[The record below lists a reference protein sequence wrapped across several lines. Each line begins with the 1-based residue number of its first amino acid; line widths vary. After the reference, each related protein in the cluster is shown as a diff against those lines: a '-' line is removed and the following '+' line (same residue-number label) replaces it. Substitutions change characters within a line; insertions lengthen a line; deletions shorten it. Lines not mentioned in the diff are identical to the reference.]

1 MIKNQLIEAVR
12 NRLGAVSSREV
23 GAYVQFVFEAISD
36 ALKDGDS
43 VKITNFGVWSTRDK
57 KARMGRNPKTCIAAE
72 IRARRVVK
80 FRMSKVLAGRFNAD
94 GSACDVLELD
104 DDLDMEDDELAV
116 AEDDYEP
123 DDEDFATDED

>member
-1 MIKNQLIEAVR
+1 
-12 NRLGAVSSREV
+12 
-23 GAYVQFVFEAISD
+23 
-36 ALKDGDS
+36 
-43 VKITNFGVWSTRDK
+43 
-57 KARMGRNPKTCIAAE
+57 MGRNPKTCIAAE

-104 DDLDMEDDELAV
+104 DDFDMEDDELAV
-116 AEDDYEP
+116 AEDDYEL

>member
-57 KARMGRNPKTCIAAE
+57 KPQCSYPQQIEFSHFTPTKLN
-72 IRARRVVK
+72 V
-80 FRMSKVLAGRFNAD
+80 
-94 GSACDVLELD
+94 D
-104 DDLDMEDDELAV
+104 D
-116 AEDDYEP
+116 
-123 DDEDFATDED
+123 

>member
-43 VKITNFGVWSTRDK
+43 VKITNFGVWSTRYK

-104 DDLDMEDDELAV
+104 DDFDMEDDELAV
-116 AEDDYEP
+116 AEDDYEL